1 MNQFALNN
9 VQMENMMTVVYVS
22 SVMNI
27 VLEAVQDLDLTH
39 VLPAKLQS
47 MEQNV

>member
-1 MNQFALNN
+1 
-9 VQMENMMTVVYVS
+9 MENMMTVVYVS

-39 VLPAKLQS
+39 VLLAKLLS
-47 MEQNV
+47 MEHNV